1 MTSITVE
8 GLRKEFGDI
17 TAVDGLD
24 FEIRDGEFV
33 TIVGPSGCGK
43 TTTLRLLA
51 GLELATAG
59 SIRFDGEEVTG
70 RVPSRRNVGMV
81 FQNLALYP
89 HMSVRENMAFGL
101 RAGDVPEDTHEERIV
116 ETAEMLDIADLLD
129 RSPDELSGGQ
139 QQRAAIGRTLVRE
152 PDVFLL
158 DEPLASLDAKLR
170 AEIRAE
176 LQRLHQ
182 RIGVTTIYVTHD
194 QHQAMT
200 MSDRVI
206 VMNNGRI
213 QQFDPPEHV
222 YDEPENTFVADFV
235 GTPSINFFECEVTGA
250 DDGSVVD
257 LGFHSLRLDRNDLAG
272 RSEGRALLGVRP
284 EHVSIG
290 LGRDRDAGFP
300 ADIRFIE
307 PTGKE
312 QIVRLTADGEEFT
325 ALVPDDVDLD
335 PTAPCSVT
343 FDTDRVYV
351 FDRETSS
358 RIDA

>member
-17 TAVDGLD
+17 IAVDGLD
-24 FEIRDGEFV
+24 FEIRDGEYV

-59 SIRFDGEEVTG
+59 SIRFDDEEVTE
-70 RVPSRRNVGMV
+70 RIPSRRNVGMV

-101 RAGDVPEDTHEERIV
+101 RVGDVPKAEHEERIV
-116 ETAEMLDIADLLD
+116 ETAEMLDIAELLD
-129 RSPDELSGGQ
+129 RSPEELSGGQ
-139 QQRAAIGRTLVRE
+139 QQRVAIGRTLVRQ

-206 VMNNGRI
+206 VMNEGRI
-213 QQFDPPEHV
+213 QQFDTPERV
-222 YDEPENTFVADFV
+222 YDEPQNTFVADFV
-235 GTPSINFFECEVTGA
+235 GTPSINFFDCEVTDAA
-250 DDGSVVD
+250 DGYFID
-257 LGFHSLRLDRNDLAG
+257 LGFHRLRLDRDRLE
-272 RSEGRALLGVRP
+272 RPDDSQPVVGVRP
-284 EHVSIG
+284 EHVSIDPNG
-290 LGRDRDAGFP
+290 SEGFT

-312 QIVRLTADGEEFT
+312 QIIRLTVDGEEFT
-325 ALVPDDVDLD
+325 ALVSDDLDLD
-335 PTAPCSVT
+335 PTEQCSVS
-343 FDTDRVYV
+343 FDTDRLYI
-351 FDRETSS
+351 FDRETSA
-358 RIDA
+358 RLEA